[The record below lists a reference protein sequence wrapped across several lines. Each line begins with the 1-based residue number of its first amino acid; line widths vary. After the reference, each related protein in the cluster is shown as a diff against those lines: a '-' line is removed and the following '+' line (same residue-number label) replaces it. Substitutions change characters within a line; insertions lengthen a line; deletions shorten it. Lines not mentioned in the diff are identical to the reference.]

1 MINDQRYLGHQECL
15 NDQKI
20 EILMQLSANIT
31 RHHGV
36 HCERN
41 LKKDNMLLDFLKLKI
56 FNAILMGD
64 FTI

>member
-20 EILMQLSANIT
+20 EILIQLSANIT

-36 HCERN
+36 HCVRN
-41 LKKDNMLLDFLKLKI
+41 LKKDNMLLDYLKLEI
-56 FNAILMGD
+56 YNAILMD
-64 FTI
+64 DYTI